1 MTNVAL
7 PPVVFSKTI
16 PEGNLQRIRILLK
29 EYDTLRA
36 EILQRT
42 AAGFALAPIL
52 AAIVGWLG
60 SRILEGHRYTAI
72 AAGLMSV
79 CTLFLGPKFMNI
91 RIRRC
96 SARLQRIEQR
106 INSLAEDDLL
116 EWESRWGI
124 GGAAHHFRDAFR
136 NPPPRPVTPDTL

>member
-7 PPVVFSKTI
+7 PPVGYPKTI
-16 PEGNLQRIRILLK
+16 PEGNLQRISILLK
-29 EYDTLRA
+29 EYDTLRT
-36 EILQRT
+36 EILQRR

-60 SRILEGHRYTAI
+60 YRILEGHRYTAI
-72 AAGLMSV
+72 AVAVM
-79 CTLFLGPKFMNI
+79 TLCALFVGPKFMNI

-106 INSLAEDDLL
+106 INSLAADDLL
-116 EWESRWGI
+116 EWESKWGI
-124 GGAAHHFRDAFR
+124 GGVAHHFRDAFR
-136 NPPPRPVTPDTL
+136 NPPPRAVTPDKL